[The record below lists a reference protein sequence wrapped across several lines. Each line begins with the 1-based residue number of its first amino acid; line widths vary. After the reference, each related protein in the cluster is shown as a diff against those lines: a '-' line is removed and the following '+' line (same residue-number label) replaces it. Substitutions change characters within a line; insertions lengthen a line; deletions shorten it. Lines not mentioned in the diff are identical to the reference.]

1 MRPFSTVQRLLLVPI
16 LTVVGVPVAAGR
28 APAQPQPPPGS
39 MTFALTGDAII
50 SRRLAP
56 FAEPEY
62 LSMIELIRDA
72 DVAFT
77 NLEVL
82 FHDYEEGYPAAHS
95 GGTWMAAEPFIAG
108 ELVWAGFDLVSRAN
122 NHTMDYGAGGLR
134 ATTRALDA
142 VGLVHAGAGE
152 NLAQARAPAYI
163 ETAGGRV
170 ALISVAST
178 FSDEDR
184 AGPQRAD
191 IRGRPGLSP
200 LRYSTTYVVSRESLA
215 KLREV
220 ALELG
225 YRSGGE
231 SDQIRFLGES
241 FVVGDPPGR
250 RTALHRGDLS
260 EILAAVRDARRQA
273 DWVVVTSH
281 SHEGAR
287 GGPADFLVSFA
298 RAAIDAGADA
308 FVGHGPHVSRGI
320 EIYRGKPIFYSL
332 ANFIFQNETIEF
344 LPGDA
349 YDAFELPAEATPADY
364 YDRRT
369 VQSRSGG
376 FPARQVIWESIV
388 AVPRFQDGTLAEVRL
403 YPITLGF
410 GKPRPQRGRPRLA
423 DRDAGQ
429 RIIEQLIELSLPFG
443 TDVHY
448 LADENIGVIR
458 AADIRRAEERRTGVD
473 RAMTDRI
480 ERIHRDFVFADTH
493 AHPSRFHRANVPRIG
508 ADEIANYQRG
518 YIDVVVATIST
529 DAVYGGGYVE
539 RDGTRVERGEHK
551 PSPGQPFAFTEDRL
565 ERILKTIAD
574 GDVVLAESPAAI
586 LEARRQGQLA
596 LLPALEGA
604 DGLDGQIGNVSALFE
619 MGVRLIQLVHF
630 RDNELGHIQTYPHSP
645 GGLTSFGRQ
654 VVEECNRLGI
664 IIDLAHANTQTIT
677 DVLEVSRHPVIFSH
691 TGVMAL
697 REHDRHL
704 NDDEI
709 RAIAANGGL
718 IGVWPSGSLLPE
730 MDDMVRHIDYVKELV
745 GIDHVGIGS
754 DLRGMSRYTE
764 PFGSEADFR
773 AIAAALLKHGYTDEE
788 VGKIMGGN
796 FFRVWQQVTE
806 NRTRG

>member
-1 MRPFSTVQRLLLVPI
+1 MEPSRTMQRLVLTSILAVAGLLG
-16 LTVVGVPVAAGR
+16 TASHGAAQSG
-28 APAQPQPPPGS
+28 PPPGGMS
-39 MTFALTGDAII
+39 FALTGDAII
-50 SRRLAP
+50 TRQLSP
-56 FAEPEY
+56 FTEPEY
-62 LSMIELIRDA
+62 LSMIELIREA

-82 FHDYEEGYPAAHS
+82 FHTYEEGYPATHS
-95 GGTWMAAEPFIAG
+95 GGTWMAAQPFIAG

-152 NLAQARAPAYI
+152 NLARARAAAYV

-191 IRGRPGLSP
+191 VRGRPGLSP
-200 LRYSTTYVVSRESLA
+200 LRYTTSYVVSRESLA

-220 ALELG
+220 AQEFG
-225 YRSGGE
+225 YRGVGE
-231 SDQIRFLGES
+231 GDRIWFLGETI
-241 FVVGDPPGR
+241 VAGDPPGR
-250 RTALHRGDLS
+250 RTELHAGDLS
-260 EILAAVRDARRQA
+260 EILAVVRDARRQA
-273 DWVVVTSH
+273 DWVIVTAH
-281 SHEGAR
+281 SHESAR
-287 GGPADFLVSFA
+287 GAPAEFLVRFA
-298 RAAIDAGADA
+298 RAAVDAGADLV
-308 FVGHGPHVSRGI
+308 VGHGPHVLRGI

-332 ANFIFQNETIEF
+332 ANFIFQNETVEF

-349 YDAFELPAEATPADY
+349 YDQYELPAHATPADY

-369 VQSRSGG
+369 EASRSGG
-376 FPARQVIWESIV
+376 FPGRRVYWESVI
-388 AVPRFQDGTLAEVRL
+388 ALPRFQDGELAEVRL
-403 YPITLGF
+403 YPVTLGF
-410 GKPRPQRGRPRLA
+410 GDPRPQRGRPRLA
-423 DRDAGQ
+423 DREAGQ
-429 RIIEQLIELSLPFG
+429 RIIESLVEMSQPLG
-443 TDVHY
+443 TDIHY

-458 AADIRRAEERRTGVD
+458 AADIRLAEERRTGVD
-473 RAMTDRI
+473 RATAERI
-480 ERIHRDFVFADTH
+480 EEIHGRFVFADTH

-508 ADEIANYQRG
+508 ADEIARYRRG
-518 YIDVVVATIST
+518 HIDIVVASVSS
-529 DAVYGGGYVE
+529 DALYGGGYVE

-551 PSPGQPFAFTEDRL
+551 PSPGQPFAFTRDRI
-565 ERILKTIAD
+565 ERVLQTITE
-574 GDVVLAESPAAI
+574 GDAVLAESPAAVT
-586 LEARRQGQLA
+586 EARRRGQVA

-604 DGLDGQIGNVSALFE
+604 DGLDGQIDNVGALYE

-630 RDNELGHIQTYPHSP
+630 RDNELGHIQTYPYSP
-645 GGLTSFGRQ
+645 GGLTAFGRQ

-664 IIDLAHANTQTIT
+664 IVDLAHANRQTIM
-677 DVLEVSRHPVIFSH
+677 DALAVSSQPVIFSH

-697 REHDRHL
+697 RENDRHL
-704 NDDEI
+704 SEDEI
-709 RAIAANGGL
+709 RAIAAGGGL
-718 IGVWPSGSLLPE
+718 IGIWPNGSVLPE
-730 MDDMVRHIDYVKELV
+730 MEDMIRHIDYVKELV
-745 GIDHVGIGS
+745 GIDHVSIGS

-764 PFGSEADFR
+764 PFGAEANFR
-773 AIAAALLKHGYTDEE
+773 AIAAALLKRGYTDDE

>member
-1 MRPFSTVQRLLLVPI
+1 MRPFRTVQSLLLVPI
-16 LTVVGVPVAAGR
+16 FTTVGVPVGAGHAA
-28 APAQPQPPPGS
+28 AQPEPPPGDMS
-39 MTFALTGDAII
+39 FALTGDAII
-50 SRRLAP
+50 SRRLSP

-62 LSMIELIRDA
+62 LSMIEVIRDA

-82 FHDYEEGYPAAHS
+82 FHDYTEGYPAAHS
-95 GGTWMAAEPFIAG
+95 GGTWMAAKPFIAG

-152 NLAQARAPAYI
+152 NLARARAPAYV
-163 ETAGGRV
+163 ETAGGRL

-200 LRYSTTYVVSRESLA
+200 LRYRTTYVVSREALA

-220 ALELG
+220 AQEFG
-225 YRSGGE
+225 SRGGGE
-231 SDQIRFLGES
+231 SDRIRFMGEN

-260 EILAAVRDARRQA
+260 EVLAAVRDARRQA
-273 DWVVVTSH
+273 DWVIVTSH

-287 GGPADFLVSFA
+287 GGPADFLVAFA
-298 RAAIDAGADA
+298 RAAIDAGADM
-308 FVGHGPHVSRGI
+308 FVGHGPHVLRGI

-349 YDAFELPAEATPADY
+349 YDRYELPADATPADY
-364 YDRRT
+364 YDRRIES
-369 VQSRSGG
+369 SRTGG
-376 FPARQVIWESIV
+376 FPGRRVYWESVI
-388 AVPRFQDGTLAEVRL
+388 ATPRFQDGTLAEIRL

-410 GKPRPQRGRPRLA
+410 GDPRPQRGRPRLA
-423 DRDAGQ
+423 DRAAGQ
-429 RIIEQLIELSLPFG
+429 RIIEALIELSQPFG

-448 LADENIGVIR
+448 LADDNVGVIR
-458 AADIRRAEERRTGVD
+458 AADIVRAEERRTGVD
-473 RAMTDRI
+473 RATAERI
-480 ERIHRDFVFADTH
+480 EGIHRDFVFADTH
-493 AHPSRFHRANVPRIG
+493 AHPSRFHRANVARIG
-508 ADEIANYQRG
+508 ADEIARYRRG
-518 YIDVVVATIST
+518 HIDIVVATIST

-551 PSPGQPFAFTEDRL
+551 PNPGQPFAFTQDRIDRVL
-565 ERILKTIAD
+565 QTIEE
-574 GDVVLAESPAAI
+574 GDAVLAENPAAV
-586 LEARRQGQLA
+586 LEARRRGQVA

-604 DGLDGQIGNVSALFE
+604 DGLDGQVENVEAFYE

-630 RDNELGHIQTYPHSP
+630 RDNELGHIQTYPYSP
-645 GGLTSFGRQ
+645 GGLTPFGSQ

-664 IIDLAHANTQTIT
+664 VIDLAHANTQTIT
-677 DVLEVSRHPVIFSH
+677 DVLEVSTQPVIFSH

-697 REHDRHL
+697 RENDRHL
-704 NDDEI
+704 SDAEI
-709 RAIAANGGL
+709 QAIAAGGGL
-718 IGVWPSGSLLPE
+718 IGIWPSGSLLPNME
-730 MDDMVRHIDYVKELV
+730 DMVRHIDYVKQLV
-745 GIDHVGIGS
+745 GIDHLGIGS

-764 PFGSEADFR
+764 PFGSEANFR